1 MERSTAAFRIMQEN
15 IRSGPTTT
23 KDEKMCDN
31 NADDKKGIELSGD
44 SANRKA
50 SSANCEQDSL
60 KSENDSL
67 DGEADSAHGEGD
79 GANLKADCAKGETDR
94 HRG

>member
-1 MERSTAAFRIMQEN
+1 MQEN
-15 IRSGPTTT
+15 IRSGPTAT

-44 SANRKA
+44 
-50 SSANCEQDSL
+50 SANCEQDSL

-79 GANLKADCAKGETDR
+79 GVNLKADCAKSETDR
-94 HRG
+94 HRW